1 MLVEDTPS
9 LRALMKCAIMLLFF
23 TLSVS
28 LSAQT
33 FNSSTSY
40 RVDGRVQSSYSAKQ
54 AVSSSGSFGTSQW
67 QSTSHTYRQASYIG
81 TTTAEPTQYRSY
93 SSTVYQPF
101 TTGTPSDDGSSG
113 SDGDDWSGG
122 DVDLGDWGDEPDIA
136 DPGNQSS
143 ESPVGEPFILLLFA
157 AVAAVVMGV
166 RNRKLRT
173 KSDQ

>member
-1 MLVEDTPS
+1 MLVEDTHS
-9 LRALMKCAIMLLFF
+9 LRALMKCAIMLLCFI
-23 TLSVS
+23 LSIS

-40 RVDGRVQSSYSAKQ
+40 RVDGRIQSSYSAKQ

-67 QSTSHTYRQASYIG
+67 QSTSQTYRQASYIG

-101 TTGTPSDDGSSG
+101 TTGTPSDDGSSETS
-113 SDGDDWSGG
+113 SDAPASRKNAF
-122 DVDLGDWGDEPDIA
+122 VDRPDS
-136 DPGNQSS
+136 DPGNG
-143 ESPVGEPFILLLFA
+143 SPVGEPFILLFFA